1 MPTALSASCTRSP
14 ISAGATLRFSGPNA
28 TSAATVVVTIWSSGF
43 WNTTPIERRAL
54 RYAPASAPC
63 ASSNTV
69 WPISLTVPWSGAAN
83 PAIRRATGPDAQIH
97 AVEHPGGAVVVAEPH
112 AVEFDWRACGYIVR
126 HRLSRFEIG
135 L

>member
-1 MPTALSASCTRSP
+1 MAVGSASRRPSMPTALSASCTRSP
-14 ISAGATLRFSGPNA
+14 ISDGATLRFSGPNA

-83 PAIRRATGPDAQIH
+83 PAIRRASVDLPAPLGPTSAMRS
-97 AVEHPGGAVVVAEPH
+97 PGPTRKSTPSSTQVAPP
-112 AVEFDWRACGYIVR
+112 
-126 HRLSRFEIG
+126 S
-135 L
+135 